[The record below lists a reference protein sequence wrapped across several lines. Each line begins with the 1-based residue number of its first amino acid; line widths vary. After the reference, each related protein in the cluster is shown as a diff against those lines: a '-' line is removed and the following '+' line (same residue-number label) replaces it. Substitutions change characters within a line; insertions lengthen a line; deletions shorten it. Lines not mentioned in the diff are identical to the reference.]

1 MSTIQQPQQMPA
13 MLFGYEVVEYLG
25 TGAASQ
31 LYAVSHPQTSQLY
44 AMKYVVRRTEK
55 DDRFI
60 DQLETELTVGR
71 HVIHR
76 GLRRSIELLFNRTM
90 LRKVQDAALLLELF
104 DGRPIDVHPPT
115 GGIPGILDCFIQ
127 VADALGAMHAAGY
140 VHCDLKPNNIL
151 IDQSAGVKVIDLGQA
166 CKIGTIKQRVQ
177 GTPDYMAPE
186 QVKSL
191 PMTVRTDVFNFGATL
206 YWALCGKSVPT
217 LYTLKR
223 AKNSFLLDT
232 QLAAPAA
239 INPDVPQPLSQFVME
254 CCRSNPEK
262 RPADMV
268 EIQRRLELLHFHLTR
283 EKHARASLLPDGG
296 LGFAPNQLGVV

>member
-1 MSTIQQPQQMPA
+1 MSTIEPSTMPT

-44 AMKYVVRRTEK
+44 AMKHVVRRSEK

-71 HVIHR
+71 QVIHR
-76 GLRRSIELLFNRTM
+76 GLRRSIELLVNRTM

-104 DGRPIDVHPPT
+104 DGRPIDRTPPA
-115 GGIPGILDCFIQ
+115 GGITAILACFIQ
-127 VADALGAMHAAGY
+127 VADALAAIHAAGY

-151 IDQSAGVKVIDLGQA
+151 LDSSAMVKVIDLGQA

-186 QVKSL
+186 QVKSQ

-206 YWALCGKSVPT
+206 YWALTGKALPT

-223 AKNSFLLDT
+223 TENSFLLDD

-239 INPDVPQPLSQFVME
+239 INPDVPQPLSSFVME
-254 CCRSNPEK
+254 CVRSNPEK
-262 RPADMV
+262 RPVDMIDV
-268 EIQRRLELLHFHLTR
+268 KRRLELMHFHLTR
-283 EKHARASLLPDGG
+283 PKHIPAPLLPDSG
-296 LGFAPNQLGVV
+296 LGLLPNQLGVI